1 MKYFRKLILEQE
13 IRDTP
18 KPGTTHEKL
27 PADEQTGAIPSAKYN
42 RQGCVVVKHTDGA
55 RYKECP
61 ENQPQTAA
69 ASSGYTGTYW
79 KDVARNATVSADG
92 DGLTLKYLVVNE
104 YYLTPVQDTPDVFL
118 NASSGVRA
126 TFRRDNQNKVIEMK
140 LEFQGTDVIRNFGR
154 EVVLPKTSSD
164 PGEGSS
170 TSRIDL
176 RQRYQLGGDFGC
188 LEIVRKGLNRFPLLS
203 RKIGTEDVAYEEISN
218 LVDNIGT
225 ELVYQK
231 DGTVTWRKRNDD
243 NDILKTGKWECINAN
258 SYKIIWSDGKV
269 TMFGEPSVNF
279 DGSGSSPDASN
290 QSDNST
296 NSVGCPS
303 GYSETCPDE
312 SDVKNGT
319 DSWKICMKCDKIKE
333 LQEIP
338 ALLDK
343 IQKIQTREGKAQKT
357 DIYFGPIMDEAVKLL
372 QSERGLKV
380 VNGRIGKETYESLTN
395 NPGVKPTA
403 TPKVATT
410 SGTSGNQGTSGTSAP
425 VAPKP
430 ISPVKKINIFDPNA
444 DY

>member
-1 MKYFRKLILEQE
+1 
-13 IRDTP
+13 
-18 KPGTTHEKL
+18 
-27 PADEQTGAIPSAKYN
+27 
-42 RQGCVVVKHTDGA
+42 
-55 RYKECP
+55 
-61 ENQPQTAA
+61 
-69 ASSGYTGTYW
+69 
-79 KDVARNATVSADG
+79 
-92 DGLTLKYLVVNE
+92 
-104 YYLTPVQDTPDVFL
+104 
-118 NASSGVRA
+118 
-126 TFRRDNQNKVIEMK
+126 
-140 LEFQGTDVIRNFGR
+140 
-154 EVVLPKTSSD
+154 
-164 PGEGSS
+164 
-170 TSRIDL
+170 
-176 RQRYQLGGDFGC
+176 
-188 LEIVRKGLNRFPLLS
+188 
-203 RKIGTEDVAYEEISN
+203 
-218 LVDNIGT
+218 
-225 ELVYQK
+225 
-231 DGTVTWRKRNDD
+231 
-243 NDILKTGKWECINAN
+243 
-258 SYKIIWSDGKV
+258 
-269 TMFGEPSVNF
+269 MFGEPSVNF